1 MQKIEAIITPFRLE
15 TVMSA
20 LADMGVHG
28 FTVTETKGCG
38 HQIGRGAIHRGKE
51 YTNDYLP
58 KLKLE
63 MVVVKEIAT
72 TIVKK
77 IMHAAKTGRIGDG
90 KIFVSPV
97 ESAIRIRTEERGQM
111 AL

>member
-1 MQKIEAIITPFRLE
+1 MQKIEAIVTPFTLE

-38 HQIGRGAIHRGKE
+38 HQKGHSEIHRS
-51 YTNDYLP
+51 NDYLP
-58 KLKLE
+58 KIKME
-63 MVVVKEIAT
+63 IVVAKEIAKSVVR
-72 TIVKK
+72 TITK
-77 IMHAAKTGRIGDG
+77 AAKTGRIGDG

-97 ESAIRIRTEERGQM
+97 ESAVRIRTDERGAT